1 MKKVLF
7 IMVLAASMLHVSA
20 KTALVVIAHGAP
32 SDEWNRPVLNI
43 EKILN
48 QVEIPGISYKRVALM
63 EFSNPNINTVVK
75 DCEKEGIDTIF
86 ALPLFIAPSSHSED
100 DIPNILGL
108 KYDPVTRR
116 VLAEEKAEIVK
127 SHIRFIVG
135 PTLMSSDMIE
145 KTMLQR
151 IKEMSKDTKNEAVLL
166 LAHGD
171 PERIGFW
178 ESILKKT
185 GDYIKANTGI
195 DYVDA
200 RLVGM
205 GYTFS
210 KDVNPILTKVA
221 AEKKRIL
228 VQGIYLMSSVSDMAK
243 MAKMNEKQKN
253 IKSEIVYS
261 EYGILPKSTPEICQW
276 IVDTTKDWLKNK

>member
-1 MKKVLF
+1 
-7 IMVLAASMLHVSA
+7 MVLALSMLPVKA

-32 SDEWNRPVLNI
+32 SDEWNQPVLNI
-43 EKILN
+43 EKELRQI
-48 QVEIPGISYKRVALM
+48 EIPGISYKRVALM

-100 DIPNILGL
+100 DIPNLLGL
-108 KYDPVTRR
+108 KYDPATRR
-116 VLAEEKAEIVK
+116 ALREEKAEIVK
-127 SHIRFIVG
+127 SSIRFIMG

-151 IKEMSKDTKNEAVLL
+151 IKEMSKDTKNEAVVL

-178 ESILKKT
+178 KNILKKT
-185 GDYIKANTGI
+185 GDYIKTNTGI
-195 DYVDA
+195 DYIDA
-200 RLVGM
+200 QLVGM

-210 KDVNPILTKVA
+210 KDVNPILVKA
-221 AEKKRIL
+221 ATEKKRIL

-243 MAKMNEKQKN
+243 MAKMDEKQKN

-276 IVDTTKDWLKNK
+276 IVDTTKNWLKDQ

>member
-7 IMVLAASMLHVSA
+7 IIALAMSMLHVSA

-32 SDEWNRPVLNI
+32 SDEWNQPVLNI
-43 EKILN
+43 EKELN
-48 QVEIPGISYKRVALM
+48 KVEIPGISYKRVALM

-75 DCEKEGIDTIF
+75 DCEREGIDTIF

-108 KYDPVTRR
+108 KYNPVTRKS
-116 VLAEEKAEIVK
+116 LAEENAEIVK
-127 SHIRFIVG
+127 SNIHFIIG
-135 PTLMSSDMIE
+135 PTLMSSDVIK

-151 IKEMSKDTKNEAVLL
+151 IKEMSEDTKDEAVLL

-178 ESILKKT
+178 KSILKET
-185 GDYIKANTGI
+185 GDYIKENTGI

-205 GYTFS
+205 GIDFS
-210 KDVNPILTKVA
+210 KDVKPILAKA
-221 AEKKRIL
+221 AAMKKRIL

-243 MAKMNEKQKN
+243 MANMNKNQKD
-253 IKSEIVYS
+253 IKTTVIYS
-261 EYGILPKSTPEICQW
+261 EYGILPKSTSEVCQW
-276 IVDTTKDWLKNK
+276 IVETTHDWLKNK